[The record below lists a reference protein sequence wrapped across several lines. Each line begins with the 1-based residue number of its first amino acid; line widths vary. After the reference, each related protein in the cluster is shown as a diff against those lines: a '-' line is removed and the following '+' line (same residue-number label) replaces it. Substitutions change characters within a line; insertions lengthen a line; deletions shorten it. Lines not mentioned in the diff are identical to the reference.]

1 MIDIGELMAQRNLTK
16 YFIAADPISLV
27 LTRTPKVSDG
37 AGGLKNGTPVALT
50 AQTVR
55 LIPLQDATQQ
65 RTTADGKQVLPQYM
79 LMGEYNA
86 DIARGDT
93 FVIAGRRYEVV
104 FVLQNKQYEVKSEV
118 YYRGE

>member
-1 MIDIGELMAQRNLTK
+1 MIAAGELEIQRDLTRS
-16 YFIAADPISLV
+16 FIAADSLSLA

-37 AGGLKNGTPVALT
+37 AGGLKNGTPATLT
-50 AQTVR
+50 AQTLR
-55 LIPLQDATQQ
+55 LNPLQDAVQS

-86 DIARGDT
+86 DLDRGDT
-93 FVIAGRRYEVV
+93 FTVDGRRYEVV
-104 FVLQNKQYEVKSEV
+104 FVLQNKQYQVKAEV

>member
-1 MIDIGELMAQRNLTK
+1 MIATSELEAQRKLTK
-16 YFIAADPISLV
+16 MFIAADALSLV

-37 AGGLKNGTPVALT
+37 AGGLKNGTPVNLT
-50 AQTVR
+50 AQTLR
-55 LIPLQDATQQ
+55 LNPLQDAVQQ

-93 FVIAGRRYEVV
+93 FTLSGRRYEVV
-104 FVLQNKQYEVKSEV
+104 FVLQNKQYQVKAEV